1 MTHRSDGSAIEPRS
15 RAIRKCV
22 KSQVYPVSLVHD
34 ADITVETQRIRL
46 LIPYVFLYTTF
57 DSHDPRCRIRSAM
70 WWQAANISSARARLP
85 PLRSATLPCPPAPL
99 PSPRPP
105 PCLALSQSQL
115 APPQHHWCML
125 AAHRP
130 QARPLVARAPSV
142 VRAAPACRSASP
154 PSRAPPPHVLSLQ
167 SVRRRV
173 LSPPRRHIRPA
184 RAATHR
190 LEVLRTLR
198 APPLPPPSPAKHH
211 RNATTTTPSTTR
223 IVWPTTESS
232 ASACWSPCPIDIRR
246 VCGWRRGREQWQWWR
261 RRWWRRQGWRG
272 WWG

>member
-142 VRAAPACRSASP
+142 VRAA
-154 PSRAPPPHVLSLQ
+154 
-167 SVRRRV
+167 
-173 LSPPRRHIRPA
+173 
-184 RAATHR
+184 T
-190 LEVLRTLR
+190 RT
-198 APPLPPPSPAKHH
+198 P
-211 RNATTTTPSTTR
+211 TTTTATAAARGCTTLA
-223 IVWPTTESS
+223 TS
-232 ASACWSPCPIDIRR
+232 AR
-246 VCGWRRGREQWQWWR
+246 RRGRRGRCSR
-261 RRWWRRQGWRG
+261 RRRSPRRRRGWRSHQRYG
-272 WWG
+272 YFDSPGYESGVVVRRAGARQFRIFFLEIHRAEHSTHAPRTAVKHTIQQ